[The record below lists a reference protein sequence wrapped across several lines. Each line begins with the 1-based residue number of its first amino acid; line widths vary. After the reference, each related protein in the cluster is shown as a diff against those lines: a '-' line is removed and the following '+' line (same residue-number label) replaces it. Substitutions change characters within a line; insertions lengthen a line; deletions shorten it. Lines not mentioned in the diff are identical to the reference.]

1 MATFSMGL
9 CLFCSSMPLTLTQTF
24 RLLRKKSVNG
34 CVLAFFFLFPDANK
48 HGLLMTTRGCLFLFE
63 IVAVVLTCG
72 QAGIKLDWQGRD
84 SHVPARR
91 C

>member
-1 MATFSMGL
+1 MATFSTGL

-34 CVLAFFFLFPDANK
+34 CVCCFFFLFPDANK
-48 HGLLMTTRGCLFLFE
+48 HGLVMTTRGCLFPFE

-84 SHVPARR
+84 SHVPAR
-91 C
+91 